1 MSRDP
6 INPLTLSSYEELD
19 TELICV
25 LTRIRLRRF
34 WHMLGM
40 WLAYSTFSP
49 HVPSTYCSGLCLA
62 LGERANMRRKM
73 VALDPAREGSV
84 WDTEAPRST
93 AVHGPGVW
101 SIPILS

>member
-40 WLAYSTFSP
+40 WLAYLRLVLMFP
-49 HVPSTYCSGLCLA
+49 PRIA
-62 LGERANMRRKM
+62 RAC
-73 VALDPAREGSV
+73 A
-84 WDTEAPRST
+84 
-93 AVHGPGVW
+93 
-101 SIPILS
+101 